1 MDRNP
6 RERPKCG
13 ESRSREASRV
23 ERLMEGGMELVLHMG
38 GCYNCALERV
48 EDGPVFG
55 AHVKYDEV
63 TGPVVPRPTSCG
75 EGGNSGV
82 P

>member
-13 ESRSREASRV
+13 ERRGREASRV
-23 ERLMEGGMELVLHMG
+23 ERLMEGGVELVLHVG
-38 GCYNCALERV
+38 KRYSCALERV

-55 AHVKYDEV
+55 ARIKCDEV
-63 TGPVVPRPTSCG
+63 TGPVVPRPTTCG
-75 EGGNSGV
+75 DGGNSGV